1 MRRPKLKTVTAIAL
15 IVAVGSITAAC
26 GSGRITKHG
35 HHLRPTDIQQVQPG
49 MGKDEVRLALGTP
62 ATQSRNQNGEAFYY
76 ISSTTRQRSF
86 FRPQEI
92 DRKVLAVYFS
102 PFGSVQRVAN
112 YGLKDGKVFDYLTR
126 TTPSANTADETIVQM
141 LFRNIGQRG
150 IGSQES

>member
-1 MRRPKLKTVTAIAL
+1 MPRPTLRSATAIVM
-15 IVAVGSITAAC
+15 IVAIGAVAAGC

-35 HHLRPTDIQQVQPG
+35 HHLRPTDVQQIQPG

-86 FRPQEI
+86 FKPEEI

-102 PFGSVQRVAN
+102 PLGSVQRVAN
-112 YGLKDGKVFDYLTR
+112 YGLKDGKVFDYISR
-126 TTPSANTADETIVQM
+126 TTPSANTADESIVQM
-141 LFRNIGQRG
+141 LFRNIGTRG
-150 IGSQES
+150 IAAPET